1 MLKKN
6 IFIFFL
12 VFFIFL
18 LDRVTKILVIFK
30 AEELNESQIFSSNFL
45 NFHLIWNEGIAFGLF
60 SFNDSVIYQI
70 ITLIIILVIFVLIIY
85 MLKSENFNEKFA
97 FILIIGGAFGNL
109 FDRLYY
115 KAVPDFID
123 FHVGNFHWFIFNV
136 ADIFITIGVILMIL
150 IEIIDT
156 NRNKKI

>member
-70 ITLIIILVIFVLIIY
+70 ITLVIILVISVLIFF
-85 MLKSENFNEKFA
+85 MVRTNNLNEKFA
-97 FILIIGGAFGNL
+97 FIFIIGGAIGNL
-109 FDRLYY
+109 FDRVYFN
-115 KAVPDFID
+115 AVPDFID
-123 FHVGNFHWFIFNV
+123 LHWNNFHWFIFNI
-136 ADIFITIGVILMIL
+136 ADIFITIGVIWLIL
-150 IEIIDT
+150 IEVI
-156 NRNKKI
+156 KKKL

>member
-70 ITLIIILVIFVLIIY
+70 ITLIIILVISVLIFF
-85 MLKSENFNEKFA
+85 MVRTNNLNEKFA
-97 FILIIGGAFGNL
+97 FIFIIGGAIGNL
-109 FDRLYY
+109 FDRVYFN
-115 KAVPDFID
+115 AVPDFID
-123 FHVGNFHWFIFNV
+123 LHWNNFHWFIFNI
-136 ADIFITIGVILMIL
+136 ADIFITLGVLSLICSEIL
-150 IEIIDT
+150 I
-156 NRNKKI
+156 KKND

>member
-70 ITLIIILVIFVLIIY
+70 ITLVIILVISVLIFF
-85 MLKSENFNEKFA
+85 MVRTNNLNEKFA
-97 FILIIGGAFGNL
+97 FIFIIGGAIGNL
-109 FDRLYY
+109 FDRVYFN
-115 KAVPDFID
+115 AVPDFID
-123 FHVGNFHWFIFNV
+123 LHWNNFHWFIFNI
-136 ADIFITIGVILMIL
+136 ADIFITIGVIWLIL
-150 IEIIDT
+150 IEVI
-156 NRNKKI
+156 KKKS

>member
-45 NFHLIWNEGIAFGLF
+45 NFHLIWNE
-60 SFNDSVIYQI
+60 
-70 ITLIIILVIFVLIIY
+70 
-85 MLKSENFNEKFA
+85 
-97 FILIIGGAFGNL
+97 
-109 FDRLYY
+109 
-115 KAVPDFID
+115 
-123 FHVGNFHWFIFNV
+123 
-136 ADIFITIGVILMIL
+136 
-150 IEIIDT
+150 
-156 NRNKKI
+156 

>member
-30 AEELNESQIFSSNFL
+30 AEELNESHILSSNFL

-70 ITLIIILVIFVLIIY
+70 ITLIIILVISVLIFF
-85 MLKSENFNEKFA
+85 MVRTNNLNEKFA
-97 FILIIGGAFGNL
+97 FIFIIGGAIGNL
-109 FDRLYY
+109 FDRVYFN
-115 KAVPDFID
+115 AVPDFID
-123 FHVGNFHWFIFNV
+123 LHWNNFHWFIFNI
-136 ADIFITIGVILMIL
+136 ADIFITIGVIWLIL
-150 IEIIDT
+150 IEVI
-156 NRNKKI
+156 KKKS